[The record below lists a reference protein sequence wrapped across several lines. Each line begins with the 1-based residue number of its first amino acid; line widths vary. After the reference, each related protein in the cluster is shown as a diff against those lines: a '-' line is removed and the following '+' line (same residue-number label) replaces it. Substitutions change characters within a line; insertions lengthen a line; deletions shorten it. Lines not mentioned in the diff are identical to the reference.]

1 MDRKT
6 LGAVVFCVVLL
17 FLWGPLV
24 NKLWPPIE
32 LTPEEIAAQ
41 QAQSESAN
49 PSTNEVAGPSTNSPL
64 TDTVTRA
71 AEPASLTGDQAEG
84 ESAATRSTLEN
95 DQVRLTFTSRSAGI
109 ELIELKEFPRFVSRR
124 GKDHEANATLNE
136 YGDLPVLALAD
147 DNNNYDL
154 RVTANTL
161 TATSTWGNG
170 LVVTKH
176 FTLSSNYLIQAKITI
191 ENPTDEA
198 VLLPRHAWGVGTSTP
213 SGSNLDA
220 RFTGLL
226 WFDGDDKEMIADSW
240 FDNRL
245 LGCFPREP
253 RPVYRGGQDNVVW
266 GGVQNQ
272 FFTIVAIPDEPASAI
287 VSRRVT
293 LPEPTVEELEINPRT
308 TRVRRGH
315 ETSLVYEG
323 LTIPGSGKVERSFDV
338 FAGPKEYNLLSSLS
352 MMEGKKGLDLVMN
365 FSGFFGFF
373 AKPLLL
379 SMNALHN
386 LTGMAYG
393 IAIVVITIIIRLVFW
408 PLTTAST
415 RSMKRMAK
423 LQPQMKA
430 IQEKYKDDPQKM
442 QKKTLEFMRE
452 NKVNPMGSCL
462 PMLLQLPVFFG
473 FFTMLQSAIEL
484 RGASFLWI
492 VDLSQP
498 DTLFFIP
505 GVGLPFNL
513 MPLIM
518 GGTMLYQAQL
528 TPMSPGMDPAQQK
541 IMRYMPLMFM
551 VFLYNMSSGLT
562 LYWSVSNVLS
572 IIQPKLTRLN
582 DEKAEAKAVPQ
593 ANPAKALPMGKKSR
607 KNKGGKKQ

>member
-6 LGAVVFCVVLL
+6 LGAVAACVLLL

-24 NKLWPPIE
+24 NRIWPPVE
-32 LTPEEIAAQ
+32 LTPEQIAAQ
-41 QAQSESAN
+41 QTNSAAEPAVTN
-49 PSTNEVAGPSTNSPL
+49 TSPAAPSSPL
-64 TDTVTRA
+64 TDTVAPA
-71 AEPASLTGDQAEG
+71 AEVISLTGDFEEDAP
-84 ESAATRSTLEN
+84 ATTATLEN
-95 DQVRLTFTSRSAGI
+95 ELVKLVFTSRSGGI
-109 ELIELKEFPRFVSRR
+109 ELVELKEFPRYVSR
-124 GKDHEANATLNE
+124 GGETVEESATLNQFGE
-136 YGDLPVLALAD
+136 LPILGLAQDRNTYKLSPSGDG
-147 DNNNYDL
+147 
-154 RVTANTL
+154 L
-161 TATSTWGNG
+161 TATATWANG

-176 FTLSSNYLIQAKITI
+176 FTLSSNYLVQAEVTIT
-191 ENPTDEA
+191 NPTDA
-198 VLLPRHAWGVGTSTP
+198 DVLLPKHEWSVGTSTP

-226 WFDGDDKEMIADSW
+226 WYDGEDKEMVADSW
-240 FDNRL
+240 FENRL

-253 RPVYRGGQDNVVW
+253 HTVYRGGRDNVVW

-272 FFTIVAIPDEPASAI
+272 FFTIVAIPDQPAAEI
-287 VSRRVT
+287 VSRRVI
-293 LPEPTVEELEINPRT
+293 LPEPSELELEIHPKMARI
-308 TRVRRGH
+308 RRGH
-315 ETSLVYEG
+315 ETGLVYESV
-323 LTIPGSGKVERSFDV
+323 TIPAGESFERTFDV
-338 FAGPKEYNLLSSLS
+338 FAGPKEYNLLSSLA
-352 MMEGKKGLDLVMN
+352 MREGKDGLDLVMN
-365 FSGFFGFF
+365 FSGFMGFF

-386 LTGMAYG
+386 MTGMGYG

-430 IQEKYKDDPQKM
+430 IQEKYKDDPQKA

-492 VDLSQP
+492 VDLSQA
-498 DTLFFIP
+498 DTLFYLP
-505 GVGLPFNL
+505 GIGMPFNL

-541 IMRYMPLMFM
+541 MMRYMPLLFM

-572 IIQPKLTRLN
+572 IVQTKMTRLS
-582 DEKAEAKAVPQ
+582 DEKQEAKTAPGPTPNPVPI
-593 ANPAKALPMGKKSR
+593 PMGKK
-607 KNKGGKKQ
+607 NKKSKAGKKH